1 MKCQRIGFLCIFSWK
16 AHLFAAA
23 AFIKWVERKSKKTWI
38 PIFAQTQAMQ
48 CHCDCDCIC
57 SMQKW
62 APEAHSLHLAYFAPH
77 MNTPPDPCL
86 NKHQRRID
94 SKFIIARVRNK
105 RIPYRI
111 LSHRKMYTL
120 QSYFHQNCFG
130 ASSHRCILC
139 ALSVCLREFL
149 WKLYMS
155 LCLRLKWHRIATF
168 HAHDGSG
175 RARDQRKRELVHY
188 TFYMCYSQD
197 SNGKIEVWKKGNA
210 RRKYHTR
217 CENERVTRWSSCD
230 VRYIKSAY
238 RKENTP
244 NEPTK
249 KKPERR
255 RRRKGTHTTT
265 KNRIKWM
272 RVESLNRV
280 ALCDWFLHSAAAQH
294 HRIRN

>member
-1 MKCQRIGFLCIFSWK
+1 MNCQRIGFLCRQCIFSWK

-120 QSYFHQNCFG
+120 QSYFIKIVSVHRHID
-130 ASSHRCILC
+130 ASC
-139 ALSVCLREFL
+139 ALCLYVFENF
-149 WKLYMS
+149 
-155 LCLRLKWHRIATF
+155 
-168 HAHDGSG
+168 
-175 RARDQRKRELVHY
+175 
-188 TFYMCYSQD
+188 
-197 SNGKIEVWKKGNA
+197 
-210 RRKYHTR
+210 
-217 CENERVTRWSSCD
+217 CENCICPCVC
-230 VRYIKSAY
+230 V
-238 RKENTP
+238 
-244 NEPTK
+244 
-249 KKPERR
+249 
-255 RRRKGTHTTT
+255 
-265 KNRIKWM
+265 
-272 RVESLNRV
+272 
-280 ALCDWFLHSAAAQH
+280 
-294 HRIRN
+294 